1 MVVTETAEGGANRLE
16 HMTKL
21 RNNLYSASDPAEHFC
36 RVTQSVNP
44 GKNFPATLNLTPEI
58 RTGFCL
64 AESLA
69 RISHRLERRFVRTPL
84 QAAADLCCW

>member
-1 MVVTETAEGGANRLE
+1 
-16 HMTKL
+16 MTKL
-21 RNNLYSASDPAEHFC
+21 RNNLNSAFSPTKRFY
-36 RVTQSVNP
+36 RVPPLVNP
-44 GKNFPATLNLTPEI
+44 GRNFPTTFNLTSDI
-58 RTGFCL
+58 GTGFCL